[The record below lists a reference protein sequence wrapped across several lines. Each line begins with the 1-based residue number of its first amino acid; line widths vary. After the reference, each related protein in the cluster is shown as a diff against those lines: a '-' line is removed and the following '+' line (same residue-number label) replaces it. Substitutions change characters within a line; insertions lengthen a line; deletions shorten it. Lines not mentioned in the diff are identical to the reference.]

1 MTEEYVLQRFS
12 DNRDSTL
19 GVLLKVIIA
28 GSEPRTVFQ
37 GYTLEDQF
45 NAVKIAKETRIPAG
59 RYEIIINRSETPK
72 TLQYR
77 QRYNWFRYHLQLA
90 NVPGFQGIYIH
101 IGNKDEDTDGCILL
115 GDAAGNNVIAD
126 HGVSASTEG
135 FRRFY
140 SHTFDFLDHQ
150 ENKKYVNKAFITIKD
165 EKHLLP

>member
-1 MTEEYVLQRFS
+1 MTTEYILQRFS

-19 GVLLKVIIA
+19 GVLVKVITS
-28 GSEPRTVFQ
+28 GTELKTVFQ

-59 RYEIIINRSETPK
+59 KYEIIINRTETPK

-77 QRYNWFRYHLQLA
+77 QRYNWFHYHLQLA

-115 GDAAGNNVIAD
+115 GDAAGNNVIGD
-126 HGVSASTEG
+126 HGISVSTEA

-140 SHTFDFLDHQ
+140 THTFDFLDFQ

-165 EKHLLP
+165 EKTLLT

>member
-1 MTEEYVLQRFS
+1 MTIEYILQRFS

-19 GVLLKVIIA
+19 GVLVKLITSGTETK
-28 GSEPRTVFQ
+28 TVFQ

-45 NAVKIAKETRIPAG
+45 NAVKIMKETRIPSG
-59 RYEIIINRSETPK
+59 RYEIIINRTETPK

-77 QRYNWFRYHLQLA
+77 VRYNWFQYHLQLA

-115 GDAAGNNVIAD
+115 GDAAGNNIIGD
-126 HGVSASTEG
+126 HGISVSTEA

-140 SHTFDFLDHQ
+140 VSAFDFLNHQ
-150 ENKKYVNKAFITIKD
+150 ENKKYVNKAFITVKD
-165 EKHLLP
+165 EKHLLI

>member
-1 MTEEYVLQRFS
+1 MTIEYILQRFS

-19 GVLLKVIIA
+19 GVLVKTLPTPQGVK
-28 GSEPRTVFQ
+28 TVFQ

-59 RYEIIINRSETPK
+59 RYEIVINRTETPK
-72 TLQYR
+72 TLAYR
-77 QRYNWFRYHLQLA
+77 ARYNWFLSHLQLA

-115 GDAAGNNVIAD
+115 GDAAGNNIIGD
-126 HGVSASTEG
+126 HGISASTEA

-140 SHTFDFLDHQ
+140 SATYDFLDHR
-150 ENKKYVNKAFITIKD
+150 EGGKFVNKAFITIKD
-165 EKHLLP
+165 EKHLLI